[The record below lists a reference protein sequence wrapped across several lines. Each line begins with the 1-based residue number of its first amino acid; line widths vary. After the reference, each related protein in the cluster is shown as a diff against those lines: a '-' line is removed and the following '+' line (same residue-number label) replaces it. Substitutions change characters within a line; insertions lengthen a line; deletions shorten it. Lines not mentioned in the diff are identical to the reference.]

1 MRDEKLA
8 LGVLGSTL
16 KHSLSPQI
24 HAEAIKFSGVDA
36 DYKKYEVE
44 EGDFEAEI
52 RPLLAT
58 LNGLNVTIPYKE
70 KVLNY
75 INKVDKLA
83 KRIGAVNTIKVNRGG
98 LIEGYNTDYY
108 GFQESLKGIDLKDK
122 KATILGCGGAA
133 RAVII
138 ALEDLGL
145 SKIDIRV
152 RNVDKVVNSLPRVS
166 SCELE
171 VNLFNRESDT
181 SDIDILI
188 NATPVGQGRLSNE
201 MPVTERQLE
210 VLKPGSV
217 VYDLIYSDTLLLQ
230 KAKEKGLKAING
242 GEMLVLQAAQS
253 FSIWTGLKLNEEL
266 ISVMRKGF
274 AGGFCLKT

>member
-24 HAEAIKFSGVDA
+24 HAEAIKFSGIDA

-52 RPLLAT
+52 RPLLAS
-58 LNGLNVTIPYKE
+58 LSGLNVTIPYKE
-70 KVLNY
+70 RVLNY
-75 INKVDKLA
+75 INKIDKLA

-108 GFQESLKGIDLKDK
+108 GFQESLKGIDLKGK

-145 SKIDIRV
+145 NKIDIRV

-166 SCELE
+166 NCELE

-210 VLKPGSV
+210 VLGPSAV

-230 KAKEKGLKAING
+230 KAKERGLKAING
-242 GEMLVLQAAQS
+242 GEMLDR
-253 FSIWTGLKLNEEL
+253 K
-266 ISVMRKGF
+266 SVV
-274 AGGFCLKT
+274 

>member
-24 HAEAIKFSGVDA
+24 HAEAIKFSGIDA

-44 EGDFEAEI
+44 EEDFEAEI

-58 LNGLNVTIPYKE
+58 LSGLNVTIPYKE
-70 KVLNY
+70 RVLNY
-75 INKVDKLA
+75 INKIDKLA

-108 GFQESLKGIDLKDK
+108 GFQESLKGINLKDK

-166 SCELE
+166 NCELE

-230 KAKEKGLKAING
+230 KAREKGLKAING

-253 FSIWTGLKLNEEL
+253 FSIWTGIKLNEEL
-266 ISVMRKGF
+266 ISVMRKGLQG
-274 AGGFCLKT
+274 ASV